1 MSVVSPY
8 AELHS
13 RSAFSL
19 LSGASHPF
27 ELIQRAR
34 ELGLSALALTDLNGL
49 YGIVEARED
58 LLRLC
63 GLDGREAEG
72 KANPKLLYGSE
83 LWLGGTPKRGEP
95 PADALVALV
104 QDIHGYQGLC
114 AALSRGRL
122 AAQKGEFNLSLE
134 ALAARPAGMWILAG
148 CRRGAA
154 YRAIAAGDIAA
165 AETELA
171 RLRELFGPRLLVE
184 LTRHLIPGDRETS
197 EALAQVARKL
207 GLPTVASNDVHFHAR
222 DRKPLHDLLRCSE
235 LGVPLARAGR
245 RLLPNA
251 EAHLKSPAE
260 MAQIFHDRPEAIER
274 AVALARGIEFR
285 LCDVGYCYLAPAMP
299 EGRSPDDYLAAR
311 CREGLARRLGDR
323 APAHLPK
330 LEQELALI
338 RELDYA
344 GYFLTMLEVIEFCA
358 QERILCQGRGS
369 AANSLVCFSLGITS
383 VSPETI
389 DMLFERFLSRER
401 REPPDI
407 DLDIEHERR
416 EEIIQHVYRRYGRD
430 HAGMVAEV
438 IRYRARSA
446 LRDVGKGLGFSEA
459 QLGRMSKFLSHTWQE
474 LDAQALQACGFN
486 PAEASTRRRLTQLF
500 DLAKA
505 LEGLP
510 RHLSIHVGGFV
521 LSREKLSELVP
532 IENGRMAER
541 TVIQWAKDDVE
552 GMGLFKL
559 DLLGLGMLTVLAK
572 AFRLLDARG
581 VHLGLTTIPPEDP
594 QTYAQL
600 RRADSIGVFQVE
612 SRAQMNMLPR
622 LGPKTFY
629 DLVIEVAIVRPGP
642 IQGKMVH
649 PYLRRRRGLES
660 PEYPHPA
667 MQQILR
673 KTFGVPLFQEQ
684 VMRLAEVVGG
694 YTPGEADQ
702 LRRDMAS
709 WRAAGRMD
717 RHREKL
723 LAGMIARGL
732 TKEYAERIFQQIQG
746 FGSYGFP
753 ESHAAA
759 FAHLAYVSAYLK
771 CHFPSEFACALLNA
785 QPMGFYSP
793 SVIVSDLK
801 RHGARILPIDVQR
814 SGWDCTVE
822 VEEGAKSSQGA
833 LRLGLRLVRGLG
845 ESAGRAIEAKHP
857 YRSIEDL
864 VDRAVLPSRTLVPLA
879 AAGALR
885 ELPGAGERRG
895 AIWRASAAAHPEGP
909 LFRGVAAREPETSLP
924 TLRLA
929 DELALDAH
937 YGSAF
942 PGHHPM
948 ELCREDLA
956 RRGIF
961 RARDLQ
967 DVPKTM
973 IGRQVTVAGLVI
985 TRQRPESASG
995 VVFMTLEDET
1005 GHVDVAVSAEMFR
1018 RHQALLRGAGALTV
1032 RGTLQADGLARSVS
1046 LTTALSL
1053 ALDFNGN
1060 VPSHDFH

>member
-1 MSVVSPY
+1 LTPTTPCV
-8 AELHS
+8 ELHA
-13 RSAFSL
+13 RSAYSL

-27 ELIQRAR
+27 ELLQRAR
-34 ELGLSALALTDLNGL
+34 ELGLSALALTDVNGL

-58 LLRLC
+58 LLRLF

-72 KANPKLLYGSE
+72 SASLKLLYGSE
-83 LWLGGTPKRGEP
+83 VWLGGTPPRGEVP
-95 PADALVALV
+95 QDAVVALV

-114 AALSRGRL
+114 AVLSRGRL
-122 AAQKGEFNLSLE
+122 AAPKGEFELE
-134 ALAARPAGMWILAG
+134 LDELAERPRGLWILAG
-148 CRRGAA
+148 NRRSAV
-154 YRAIAAGDIAA
+154 YRAVSSGDISSARR
-165 AETELA
+165 ELS
-171 RLRELFGPRLLVE
+171 RLRDRFGDRLLVE
-184 LTRHLIPGDRETS
+184 LTRHLVPGDR
-197 EALAQVARKL
+197 
-207 GLPTVASNDVHFHAR
+207 VASTSLAAVADELGISLVATNDVHFHIR
-222 DRKPLHDLLRCSE
+222 ERKRLHDLLRCVE

-245 RLLPNA
+245 RLMPNA
-251 EAHLKSPAE
+251 EAHLKSQAQ
-260 MAQIFHDRPEAIER
+260 MARLFADRPEALER
-274 AVALARGIEFR
+274 AVALAQGVDFR
-285 LCDVGYCYLAPAMP
+285 LCDVSYRYLSPSLPDQCNPDEYLA
-299 EGRSPDDYLAAR
+299 SR
-311 CREGLARRLGDR
+311 CREGLVRRLGKR
-323 APAHLPK
+323 AREHLPK
-330 LEQELALI
+330 LSQELELI

-344 GYFLTMLEVIEFCA
+344 GYFLTMLELVELCA
-358 QERILCQGRGS
+358 QKSILCQGRGS

-383 VSPETI
+383 VSPDTI

-416 EEIIQHVYRRYGRD
+416 EEVIQHVYNRYGRD

-474 LDAQALQACGFN
+474 LDGEALRACGFD
-486 PAEASTRRRLTQLF
+486 PAEKATRRKLAQLF

-505 LEGLP
+505 LEGFP

-521 LSREKLSELVP
+521 LSRERLSELVP
-532 IENGRMAER
+532 IENGRMADR

-572 AFRLLDARG
+572 AFRLLESRG
-581 VHLGLTTIPPEDP
+581 VRLGLTSVPPEDP
-594 QTYAQL
+594 ATYAQL
-600 RRADSIGVFQVE
+600 RRADSVGVFQVE

-649 PYLRRRRGLES
+649 PYLRRRRGDEA

-723 LAGMIARGL
+723 LAGMIARGVSS
-732 TKEYAERIFQQIQG
+732 EYAERIFQQIQG

-771 CHFPSEFACALLNA
+771 CHFPAEFACALINS

-801 RHGARILPIDVQR
+801 RHGVSILPVDVQV
-814 SGWDCTVE
+814 STWDCSIE
-822 VEEGAKSSQGA
+822 QGG

-845 ESAGRAIEAKHP
+845 ETAGRAIEQRRP
-857 YRSIEDL
+857 YRTIEDL
-864 VDRAVLPSRTLVPLA
+864 VDRASLPSKTLVPLA

-885 ELPGAGERRG
+885 SLPGAIGRRD
-895 AIWRASAAAHPEGP
+895 AIWRASAAAHPEGN
-909 LFRGVAAREPETSLP
+909 LFRGTPSQEPNATLP
-924 TLRLA
+924 EMHLGE
-929 DELALDAH
+929 ELALDAH

-948 ELCREDLA
+948 EICREGLA
-956 RRGIF
+956 RRGVL
-961 RARDLQ
+961 RARDVKE
-967 DVPKTM
+967 VPLSVV
-973 IGRQVTVAGLVI
+973 GRAVTVAGLVI

-1005 GHVDVAVSAEMFR
+1005 GHVDVAVSAEMFH
-1018 RHQALLRGAGALTV
+1018 RHQSLLRAAGALTV
-1032 RGTLQADGLARSVS
+1032 RGTLQADGLARSIS
-1046 LTTALSL
+1046 FLEAAPL
-1053 ALDFNGN
+1053 AFDFPGG

>member
-1 MSVVSPY
+1 LTALGAGRGV
-8 AELHS
+8 ELHA
-13 RSAFSL
+13 RSAYSL
-19 LSGASHPF
+19 LSGASQPF
-27 ELIQRAR
+27 ELLQRAR
-34 ELGLSALALTDLNGL
+34 ELKLSALALTDVNGL

-58 LLRLC
+58 LLRAC
-63 GLDGREAEG
+63 GLDGRDAEG
-72 KANPKLLYGSE
+72 KTDLKLLYGSE
-83 LWLGGTPKRGEP
+83 VWLGGTPPHGEP
-95 PADALVALV
+95 PKDAVVALV

-114 AALSRGRL
+114 ASLSRGRL
-122 AAQKGEFNLSLE
+122 AAPKGEFQLE
-134 ALAARPAGMWILAG
+134 LDELAERPRGLWILAG
-148 CRRGAA
+148 CRRSAA
-154 YRAIAAGDIAA
+154 YRAAASGDAA
-165 AETELA
+165 AVAVALS
-171 RLRELFGPRLLVE
+171 RLRDRFGDRLLVE
-184 LTRHLIPGDRETS
+184 LTRQLIPGDREASTV
-197 EALAQVARKL
+197 LADVADRIEI
-207 GLPTVASNDVHFHAR
+207 PVVVTNDVHFHERA
-222 DRKPLHDLLRCSE
+222 RKPLHDLLRCAE

-251 EAHLKSPAE
+251 EAHLKSHAE
-260 MAQIFHDRPEAIER
+260 MTRLFDDRPEAIER
-274 AVALARGIEFR
+274 AQSLAAGIEFR
-285 LCDVGYCYLAPAMP
+285 LCDVGYRYLAPAL
-299 EGRSPDDYLAAR
+299 PDRRDPDEYLASR
-311 CREGLARRLGDR
+311 CREGLKKRLGAR
-323 APAHLPK
+323 ATIHLPTLGK
-330 LEQELALI
+330 ELELI

-344 GYFLTMLEVIEFCA
+344 GYFLTMLELVELCA
-358 QERILCQGRGS
+358 REGILCQGRGS

-401 REPPDI
+401 NEPPDI

-416 EEIIQHVYRRYGRD
+416 EEVIQHVYRRYGRD

-459 QLGRMSKFLSHTWQE
+459 QLVRMSKFLSHTWQE
-474 LDAQALQACGFN
+474 LDSEALRACGFD
-486 PAEASTRRRLTQLF
+486 PAEESTRRKLERLF
-500 DLAKA
+500 VLARA
-505 LEGLP
+505 LEGFP

-521 LSREKLSELVP
+521 LSRERLSELVP
-532 IENGRMAER
+532 IENGRMADR

-552 GMGLFKL
+552 AMGVFKL
-559 DLLGLGMLTVLAK
+559 DLLGLGMLTVLSK
-572 AFRLLDARG
+572 AFRLLAVRG

-594 QTYAQL
+594 ATYAQL
-600 RRADSIGVFQVE
+600 RRADSVGVFQVE

-622 LGPKTFY
+622 LGPRTFY

-649 PYLRRRRGLES
+649 PYLRRRRGIES
-660 PEYPHPA
+660 AEYPHPG
-667 MQQILR
+667 MQRILR

-694 YTPGEADQ
+694 YSPGEADQ

-709 WRAAGRMD
+709 WRAAGRME

-732 TKEYAERIFQQIQG
+732 SREYAERIFQQIQG

-771 CHFPSEFACALLNA
+771 CHFPVEFACALLNS

-801 RHGARILPIDVQR
+801 RHGASILPVDVQV
-814 SGWDCTVE
+814 SCWDCGVE
-822 VEEGAKSSQGA
+822 QGG

-845 ESAGRAIEAKHP
+845 ESVGKAIEAGRP
-857 YRSIEDL
+857 YRSIENL
-864 VDRAVLPSRTLVPLA
+864 VDRAALPSRALIPLA

-885 ELPGAGERRG
+885 SLPGAAGRRD
-895 AIWRASAAAHPEGP
+895 AIWRASAAAHPEGA
-909 LFRGVAAREPETSLP
+909 LFRGAPSVEPEVELP
-924 TLRLA
+924 RLQLGE
-929 DELALDAH
+929 ELALDAH

-948 ELCREDLA
+948 ELCRENLA
-956 RRGIF
+956 RHGVLSARELKEAPLALAG
-961 RARDLQ
+961 RA
-967 DVPKTM
+967 
-973 IGRQVTVAGLVI
+973 VTVAGLVI

-1005 GHVDVAVSAEMFR
+1005 GHVDVAVSSEMFR
-1018 RHQALLRGAGALTV
+1018 RNQSLLRAAGALTV

-1046 LTTALSL
+1046 LQQAKPLL
-1053 ALDFNGN
+1053 VEFDAE